1 MLIHGLDFVQTC
13 CACPE
18 QYDVYRQGHRVGYV
32 RLRFGIL
39 AAYVPTFS
47 LVPERLVYKHSFY
60 DDDEWLG
67 EFHNE
72 AERQRYLEEI
82 AGAIY
87 SRLKKAGCYQMID
100 HYVEFRH
107 GNDTVLVQYKTWDH
121 NVSPLEVLQA
131 FEKDGVERC
140 HESGEY
146 LGDRVQYVLN
156 HIDGIVDYEIITP
169 IVCNVE
175 DK

>member
-1 MLIHGLDFVQTC
+1 MRIRGLDFVQTC

-18 QYDVYRQGHRVGYV
+18 QYDVYRLGHEVGYV
-32 RLRFGIL
+32 RLRFGTL
-39 AAYVPTFS
+39 TAYVPNFNF
-47 LVPERLVYKHSFY
+47 VPEQLVYKHEF
-60 DDDEWLG
+60 DDEWLG
-67 EFHNE
+67 AFHDE
-72 AERQRYLEEI
+72 EERQRYLEEI
-82 AGAIY
+82 ADAIHE
-87 SRLKKAGCYQMID
+87 RLEKAGCYQTID

-107 GNDTVLVQYKTWDH
+107 GNDTVLVQYQTWDH

-140 HESGEY
+140 HDPKEY
-146 LGDRVQYVLN
+146 LGDRVRHVLN

-175 DK
+175 DE